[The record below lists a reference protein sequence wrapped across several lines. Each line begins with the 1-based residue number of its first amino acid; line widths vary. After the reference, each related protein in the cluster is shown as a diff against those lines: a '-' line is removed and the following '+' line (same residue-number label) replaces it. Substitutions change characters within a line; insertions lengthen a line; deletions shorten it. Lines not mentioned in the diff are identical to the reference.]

1 LAISPPRICHPKSGD
16 DTRAMRM
23 GRRAKGTTFILGII
37 LALIVG
43 ASTLALIV
51 SAVHDG
57 QEKSATLT
65 TESTA
70 KTIEGPTQE
79 TQAAL
84 PVTAS
89 AGPDQTVPGPSP
101 VAVQFDGSRSI
112 GGKET
117 PPKGDPITGSTF
129 TGTYYYSDDAQQTLV
144 AGFLTDKSQ
153 WYVRITELDQST
165 AEVECHFG
173 EHWQND
179 NLEGSYPVY
188 NQGCVGD
195 LEVTSS
201 DPSISGVMEPT
212 PIYEEEL
219 ITGWAVGLDYSGVA
233 SITFGEGQVYKFAGS
248 SDVLNQ
254 KW

>member
-1 LAISPPRICHPKSGD
+1 
-16 DTRAMRM
+16 M
-23 GRRAKGTTFILGII
+23 AKGTIFSLGII

-51 SAVHDG
+51 SAMPDG

-70 KTIEGPTQE
+70 K
-79 TQAAL
+79 
-84 PVTAS
+84 PVEDI
-89 AGPDQTVPGPSP
+89 AGNTSDDEVVITLGK
-101 VAVQFDGSRSI
+101 
-112 GGKET
+112 GKET
-117 PPKGDPITGSTF
+117 PPKVDPIISSTF

-144 AGFLTDKSQ
+144 AGFLTDKNQ
-153 WYVRITELDQST
+153 WYVRITQLDQST
-165 AEVECHFG
+165 AQVECHFG

-195 LEVTSS
+195 LEVISS

-212 PIYEEEL
+212 PIYEGKL
-219 ITGWAVGLDYSGVA
+219 ITGWAVGLGYSAVA

-248 SDVLNQ
+248 SVVRNQ

>member
-1 LAISPPRICHPKSGD
+1 
-16 DTRAMRM
+16 M
-23 GRRAKGTTFILGII
+23 GRRAKGAIFSLGII

-51 SAVHDG
+51 SAVPDG

-101 VAVQFDGSRSI
+101 VAVQFDGSRSTGGI
-112 GGKET
+112 VTYRWYMGKET

-153 WYVRITELDQST
+153 WYVRITQLDQST

-201 DPSISGVMEPT
+201 DLSISGVMEPT
-212 PIYEEEL
+212 PIYEGKL
-219 ITGWAVGLDYSGVA
+219 ITGWAVGLGYSGVA
-233 SITFGEGQVYKFAGS
+233 SITFGEGQVYKLAGS
-248 SDVLNQ
+248 SVVLNQ

>member
-1 LAISPPRICHPKSGD
+1 
-16 DTRAMRM
+16 MRM
-23 GRRAKGTTFILGII
+23 GRRAKGTTFSLGII
-37 LALIVG
+37 LAFIVG

-51 SAVHDG
+51 SALHNG

-70 KTIEGPTQE
+70 RTIEGSAQKA
-79 TQAAL
+79 QAAL

-101 VAVQFDGSRSI
+101 VAMQFDGSVGTASI
-112 GGKET
+112 VTYRWYKGKET
-117 PPKGDPITGSTF
+117 SPQGDPIIGSTF
-129 TGTYYYSDDAQQTLV
+129 TGAYYYSDDAQQTLV

-153 WYVRITELDQST
+153 WYVRITQLDQST
-165 AEVECHFG
+165 AEVECHSG

-195 LEVTSS
+195 LETTSS

-212 PIYEEEL
+212 PIYEGEL
-219 ITGWAVGLDYSGVA
+219 ITRWTVGLGYSGVA
-233 SITFGEGQVYKFAGS
+233 SITFGRGQVYKFAGS
-248 SDVLNQ
+248 SVVLNQ

>member
-1 LAISPPRICHPKSGD
+1 
-16 DTRAMRM
+16 MRM
-23 GRRAKGTTFILGII
+23 GRRAKGTIFSLGII
-37 LALIVG
+37 LALILG

-51 SAVHDG
+51 SAVPDG

-70 KTIEGPTQE
+70 K
-79 TQAAL
+79 
-84 PVTAS
+84 PVEDIAGNTANDEVVTTL
-89 AGPDQTVPGPSP
+89 GK
-101 VAVQFDGSRSI
+101 
-112 GGKET
+112 GKET
-117 PPKGDPITGSTF
+117 SPKGDPITGSTF

-144 AGFLTDKSQ
+144 VGFLSDKNQ
-153 WYVRITELDQST
+153 WYVRITQLDQST
-165 AEVECHFG
+165 AEIECHLG

-195 LEVTSS
+195 LEVISY

-212 PIYEEEL
+212 PIYEGEL
-219 ITGWAVGLDYSGVA
+219 TMGWEVGLGYSAIA

-248 SDVLNQ
+248 SVVHNQ